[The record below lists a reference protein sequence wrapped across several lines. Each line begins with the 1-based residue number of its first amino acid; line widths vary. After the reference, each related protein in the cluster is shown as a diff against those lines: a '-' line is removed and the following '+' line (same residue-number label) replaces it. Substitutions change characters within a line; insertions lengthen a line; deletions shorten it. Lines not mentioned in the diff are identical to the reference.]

1 MAYKHREE
9 IVGKR
14 FLCVNSAGKGKL
26 SKASDLDWRA
36 GIIRAASHKDPKHP
50 ELSVLV
56 EFDNADWKRR
66 EWIRVYEDPFAAFLV
81 EETLTWHVRNS
92 DEPPSPAL
100 NFISFIDRVG
110 VWDQLL
116 KPVEYLT
123 DRFVRFVDY
132 SELRFYQERDVDVEK
147 CCVEQCEIRRLVKHW
162 VEFQDSQRI
171 LVTTPS
177 VLVGY
182 RVKVYRAEGTTQW
195 YTAVIVSYNDN
206 TRELTVTDDT
216 VLEEHNEDPCL
227 VQMRLIGDGV
237 VESIL
242 KGENVGITP
251 RRRTCTLNS
260 PLKVGHCATRSRY
273 VSPASSQS
281 SCPATTSSASSPRRG
296 RNKPDLASEPA
307 PQEDAKVD
315 RRRKVGTKKGT
326 REEEVRKKSPSPA
339 PSPVTAACHSITV
352 GVDGEPPPSIKEE
365 SPPPNPLPSGSTV
378 PTTSASSSEP
388 PAGTSESRGV
398 DNTQPQQCT
407 ADDVPCVRAP
417 EAAPAE
423 RPHEEGVPGTS
434 SPPATMRSSAGPI
447 KSEPSARP
455 SDGRAYRDSPGLA
468 AHLESLQQQQH
479 ARLMQQQQQQQPPP
493 PQQQQPPPAGLY
505 PPRPAVQQPA
515 GARPLV
521 YGLQSASGVLG
532 HVDPLSSPL
541 AYQQLLMANA
551 QGPYVDMLWGQ
562 KMPGLPP
569 PTQTAWTMAQL
580 QEARAT
586 QERQNMLERERREE
600 EEKREREKSEMLERE
615 KAEKERQER
624 HKKEEQERVQREAV
638 QQHFEESLRLASQ
651 KRAGWSPI
659 ASLPYSK
666 AAVSTSS
673 SSVIT
678 QPDKQRDKQEMEHHE
693 KYSLEARMRHATDQ
707 ERWMNIVQQQ
717 QQRLEIP
724 SQASTHH
731 RISHNELKPKLE
743 IPTRSSPK
751 TNQMLPGSSLSQ
763 KVGSSVPSTSSVTV
777 ATSKGEPSFNLYGYQ
792 PFSQMY
798 ITPAQLKAREE
809 SKSHHSQPIVNR
821 QPLVSSPSHLPR
833 IEKDLRFDRSTAPGG
848 QRGSPKPPV
857 KDRVSPAMSTP
868 GTFRPYEYNS
878 AGPAPA
884 HQGSLS
890 RCPTNFPQEEAQN
903 LVKCSR
909 SRQDSPLSTPSP
921 GPGSYSSTSSN
932 SSQSAKASQPYSY
945 NLIQQGLVPNPIY
958 TPATPTTQ
966 GSKLH
971 PPGVLQSSPTGQS
984 SPQSSAQYLRSV
996 PGITTGTPVCR
1007 PGQHQE
1013 PKLSYGSMHGRPVPQ
1028 SRSPS
1033 MHLPPA
1039 SSTPP
1044 RLTPPLPQPLNLQ
1057 QGALSPG
1064 KRKAAREPEPA
1075 KLPRLEES
1083 PSPVHC
1089 SVPAP
1094 VATPPTGA
1102 MAPETA
1108 SPLVSLAATTS
1119 VQLTAATP
1127 ISSPQQDTFRPF
1139 SAVTPQQQQVPPA
1152 QQPQQQPQHQHPQPQ
1167 HPQHQ
1172 PQQTQQQPP
1181 LSSSSSQQPPSQ
1193 PSLQQQST
1201 TSQDS
1206 YQAFY
1211 KKGRTKARPPNAP
1224 SPASGEDSKPGS
1236 VGGGSSIVHES
1247 DSDTRV
1253 TPSPAPS
1260 TCTTISNSSS
1270 NHTKLKKAWLQRHSE
1285 IEDKKPHDGEAR
1297 LDGSSACASP
1307 AKQEPVSIKTTINGH
1322 DTEAGGSMRDD
1333 CSSSSASEAEKPAV
1347 SRKTRT
1353 TRKRG
1358 VNRDKCGSKRQR
1370 GNSESNSDA
1379 APEEICP
1386 KKEEKQEMISRRR
1399 GRRPKGMKHDTADE
1413 LATVPRKKQARSAEK
1428 PTIAQLKKSGKPF
1441 LQDAS
1446 CYDVAPKLPKC
1457 RECRMTPNQRNK
1469 KMPNIFCR
1477 FYAFRKLRFGKNG
1490 TVLSGGFSEPTDAS
1504 EEDLKL
1510 WLPPLDHTPK
1520 DLDVTT
1526 AKIILSHVGDQFCD
1540 LVEQEREAQSLHM
1553 GEDKTIS
1560 WKRVVQGVREMC
1572 DVCET
1577 TLFNIH
1583 WVCHKCGFVVCID
1596 CYKAKKNGTV
1606 KAEDTP
1612 PKDRD
1617 EFQWLLCANRQP
1629 HEQDKLMM
1637 TQIIASTALWDVSQ
1651 DLHRTR
1657 HEWNI
1662 PSYCGCGL
1670 CNSDGDCKKNSSNG
1684 LCKQLMSA
1692 VNKCFSSDKEGTA
1705 VNGETGRAGKRKKQ
1719 PVNGVAN
1726 TSSDE
1731 VGGSYSSDSGGSP
1744 LSVLADVALH
1754 SSSKIDDKSDQ
1765 PQASEGGDD
1774 EKGDDFSTLRELL
1787 IRPTGGSA
1795 KKSQVDEAVATTVE
1809 QTVGKKDEQQ
1819 LVHFCRR
1826 FPSPQKGREVL
1837 PVRVCSLA
1845 ETSLLYPKVPH
1856 SWLCDGKLLVLHEPR
1871 NKHNLTVFQEQWKRG
1886 QPVLVTDVCK
1896 NLNMSLWHPD
1906 GFCRD
1911 FGEVRNDLV
1920 NCRNGS
1926 ILPNQPMRKFWEG
1939 FENFS
1944 KRMKDEDGEYMLLK
1958 LKDWPPGDD
1967 FSDMLPSRFNDLMKV
1982 LPLPEYTHRDGVFN
1996 LAGRLPECFV
2006 RPDLGPKMYNA
2017 YGSAL
2022 YPNKG
2027 TTNLHLDVSDAVN
2040 VMVYVGIP
2048 KDGKDEEHINAALKA
2063 IDEGA
2068 CDALTRK
2075 RVREKNAKP
2084 GALWH
2089 IYNARDA
2096 DKIRDLLNKVAL
2108 ERGEKLEPHHDPIHD
2123 QSWYLDHELRERLFR
2138 EYAVEGYAVAQCLGE
2153 AVFIPAGA
2161 PHQVR
2166 NLHSCIKVAEDF
2178 VSPENIAHCFS
2189 LTNEFRQL
2197 SDTHTN
2203 HEDKLQ
2209 IKNVIYHAVKDAL
2222 VILRANSASNPNKK

>member
-92 DEPPSPAL
+92 DESPSPAL
-100 NFISFIDRVG
+100 KFISFIDRVG

-123 DRFVRFVDY
+123 DRFLRFVDY

-147 CCVEQCEIRRLVKHW
+147 CCVEQSDIRRLVKHW

-260 PLKVGHCATRSRY
+260 PHKVSHCVTRSRY
-273 VSPASSQS
+273 HVSPASSQS

-296 RNKPDLASEPA
+296 RNKPEPTPEPA

-315 RRRKVGTKKGT
+315 RRRKFGSKKCT
-326 REEEVRKKSPSPA
+326 REEELRKKSPSPA
-339 PSPVTAACHSITV
+339 PSAVTAVSHSTAADV
-352 GVDGEPPPSIKEE
+352 EAEPPPSIKEE
-365 SPPPNPLPSGSTV
+365 SPPPNPPPAASAV
-378 PTTSASSSEP
+378 PTTPPSSSEQ
-388 PAGTSESRGV
+388 PAGTSETRGS
-398 DNTQPQQCT
+398 DDTQPQQHT
-407 ADDVPCVRAP
+407 VDDAACVRAP
-417 EAAPAE
+417 KAAPAE
-423 RPHEEGVPGTS
+423 RPHEEGVPGTG
-434 SPPATMRSSAGPI
+434 SPPATMRSSAGPV

-468 AHLESLQQQQH
+468 AHLDTLQQQQH
-479 ARLMQQQQQQQPPP
+479 ARLMQQQQQQQQQPPP
-493 PQQQQPPPAGLY
+493 PQQQQPPAGLY
-505 PPRPAVQQPA
+505 PPRPGVQQPG

-521 YGLQSASGVLG
+521 YGLQSGSGVLG

-551 QGPYVDMLWGQ
+551 PGPYVDMLWGQ
-562 KMPGLPP
+562 KMAGLPP

-580 QEARAT
+580 QEARVS

-651 KRAGWSPI
+651 K
-659 ASLPYSK
+659 
-666 AAVSTSS
+666 V
-673 SSVIT
+673 
-678 QPDKQRDKQEMEHHE
+678 
-693 KYSLEARMRHATDQ
+693 
-707 ERWMNIVQQQ
+707 
-717 QQRLEIP
+717 
-724 SQASTHH
+724 
-731 RISHNELKPKLE
+731 KPKLE
-743 IPTRSSPK
+743 IPARSSPK

-763 KVGSSVPSTSSVTV
+763 KVGSSAVPSTSSVTV

-792 PFSQMY
+792 PFPQMY
-798 ITPAQLKAREE
+798 ITQAQLKAREE

-821 QPLVSSPSHLPR
+821 QPHVSSPSHLPR
-833 IEKDLRFDRSTAPGG
+833 IEKDLRFDRSTTPGG
-848 QRGSPKPPV
+848 QRGSPKLPV
-857 KDRVSPAMSTP
+857 KDRVSPAMSSP

-890 RCPTNFPQEEAQN
+890 RCSTSFPQEEAQN

-921 GPGSYSSTSSN
+921 GTGSYSSSSSN
-932 SSQSAKASQPYSY
+932 SSQSAKVSQPYPY

-966 GSKLH
+966 GSKLL

-1013 PKLSYGSMHGRPVPQ
+1013 PKLSYGSMHGRPLPQ

-1033 MHLPPA
+1033 MHLPPT

-1083 PSPVHC
+1083 PSPVQC

-1094 VATPPTGA
+1094 VATPPAGA
-1102 MAPETA
+1102 MAPEAAA
-1108 SPLVSLAATTS
+1108 SLVTLAATTAG
-1119 VQLTAATP
+1119 QLTAAAP
-1127 ISSPQQDTFRPF
+1127 VISPQQDTFRPF
-1139 SAVTPQQQQVPPA
+1139 SAVTPQQQQVPSL
-1152 QQPQQQPQHQHPQPQ
+1152 QQQ
-1167 HPQHQ
+1167 
-1172 PQQTQQQPP
+1172 QQQPP
-1181 LSSSSSQQPPSQ
+1181 PPPSSSQQPPTSQ
-1193 PSLQQQST
+1193 PSSLQQST

-1211 KKGRTKARPPNAP
+1211 KKGRPKARPPNAP

-1236 VGGGSSIVHES
+1236 IGGGSSIVHES

-1285 IEDKKPHDGEAR
+1285 IEDKKPHDGEVP
-1297 LDGSSACASP
+1297 LDANSACASP
-1307 AKQEPVSIKTTINGH
+1307 AKQEPAAIKTTINGH
-1322 DTEAGGSMRDD
+1322 DTEAGGSIRDD

-1347 SRKTRT
+1347 SRKTRI

-1358 VNRDKCGSKRQR
+1358 VPNRDKSGSKRQR

-1379 APEEICP
+1379 APEETSP

-1413 LATVPRKKQARSAEK
+1413 LASVPRKKQARSAEK

-1490 TVLSGGFSEPTDAS
+1490 TVLNGGFSEPSDAS

-1651 DLHRTR
+1651 DLHRIR

-1692 VNKCFSSDKEGTA
+1692 VNKCFSSDKESTA

-1754 SSSKIDDKSDQ
+1754 SSSKMDDKGDQ
-1765 PQASEGGDD
+1765 QQQSEGGDD

-1826 FPSPQKGREVL
+1826 FPCPQKGREVL

-1896 NLNMSLWHPD
+1896 SLNMSLWHPD

-1911 FGEVRNDLV
+1911 FGEIRNDLV
-1920 NCRNGS
+1920 NCRNGN

-2068 CDALTRK
+2068 CDSLTRK

>member
-1 MAYKHREE
+1 MLRARTTASS
-9 IVGKR
+9 
-14 FLCVNSAGKGKL
+14 SAFHVAHSL
-26 SKASDLDWRA
+26 WHLLNPTFASDAGDPSRA
-36 GIIRAASHKDPKHP
+36 SRCGAGEKRGKCFVQS
-50 ELSVLV
+50 
-56 EFDNADWKRR
+56 WKRVSSAQQR
-66 EWIRVYEDPFAAFLV
+66 RPTLV
-81 EETLTWHVRNS
+81 VEK
-92 DEPPSPAL
+92 
-100 NFISFIDRVG
+100 FISFIDRVG

-123 DRFVRFVDY
+123 DRFLRFVDY

-147 CCVEQCEIRRLVKHW
+147 CCVEQSDIRRLVKHW

-260 PLKVGHCATRSRY
+260 PHKVSHCVTRSRY
-273 VSPASSQS
+273 HVSPASSQS

-296 RNKPDLASEPA
+296 RNKPEPTPEPA

-315 RRRKVGTKKGT
+315 RRRKFGSKKCT
-326 REEEVRKKSPSPA
+326 REEELRKKSPSPA
-339 PSPVTAACHSITV
+339 PSAITAVSHSTGADV
-352 GVDGEPPPSIKEE
+352 EAEPPPSIKEE
-365 SPPPNPLPSGSTV
+365 SPPPNPLPAVSAV
-378 PTTSASSSEP
+378 PTTPPSSSEQ
-388 PAGTSESRGV
+388 PAATSETRGC
-398 DNTQPQQCT
+398 DDTQPQQHT
-407 ADDVPCVRAP
+407 VDDAACVRAP
-417 EAAPAE
+417 KAAPAE
-423 RPHEEGVPGTS
+423 RPHEEGVPGTG
-434 SPPATMRSSAGPI
+434 SPPATMRSSAGPV

-468 AHLESLQQQQH
+468 AHLDTLQQQQQQH
-479 ARLMQQQQQQQPPP
+479 ARLMQQQQQQQQQQPPPP
-493 PQQQQPPPAGLY
+493 PQQQQQPPAGLY
-505 PPRPAVQQPA
+505 PPRPGVQQPG

-521 YGLQSASGVLG
+521 YGLQSSSGVLG

-551 QGPYVDMLWGQ
+551 PGPYVDMLWGQ
-562 KMPGLPP
+562 KMAGLPP

-580 QEARAT
+580 QEARVS

-651 KRAGWSPI
+651 K
-659 ASLPYSK
+659 
-666 AAVSTSS
+666 V
-673 SSVIT
+673 
-678 QPDKQRDKQEMEHHE
+678 
-693 KYSLEARMRHATDQ
+693 
-707 ERWMNIVQQQ
+707 
-717 QQRLEIP
+717 
-724 SQASTHH
+724 
-731 RISHNELKPKLE
+731 KPKLE
-743 IPTRSSPK
+743 IPARSSPK

-763 KVGSSVPSTSSVTV
+763 KVGSSAVPSTSSVTV

-792 PFSQMY
+792 PFPQMY
-798 ITPAQLKAREE
+798 ITQAQLKAREE

-821 QPLVSSPSHLPR
+821 QPHVSSPSHLPR
-833 IEKDLRFDRSTAPGG
+833 IEKDLRFDRSTTPGG

-857 KDRVSPAMSTP
+857 KDRVSPAMSSP

-890 RCPTNFPQEEAQN
+890 RCSASFPQEEAQN

-921 GPGSYSSTSSN
+921 GTGSYSSSSSN
-932 SSQSAKASQPYSY
+932 SSQSAKVSQPYPY

-966 GSKLH
+966 GSKLL

-1013 PKLSYGSMHGRPVPQ
+1013 PKLSYGSMHGRPLPQ

-1033 MHLPPA
+1033 MHLPPT

-1083 PSPVHC
+1083 PSPVQC

-1094 VATPPTGA
+1094 VATPPAGA
-1102 MAPETA
+1102 IAPEAAA
-1108 SPLVSLAATTS
+1108 SLVTLAATTAG
-1119 VQLTAATP
+1119 QLTAAAP
-1127 ISSPQQDTFRPF
+1127 VISPQQDTFRPF
-1139 SAVTPQQQQVPPA
+1139 SAVTPQQQQVPSL
-1152 QQPQQQPQHQHPQPQ
+1152 Q
-1167 HPQHQ
+1167 
-1172 PQQTQQQPP
+1172 QQQPP
-1181 LSSSSSQQPPSQ
+1181 PPPSSSQQPPTSQ
-1193 PSLQQQST
+1193 PSSLQQST

-1211 KKGRTKARPPNAP
+1211 KKGRPKARPPNAP

-1236 VGGGSSIVHES
+1236 IGGGSSIVHES

-1285 IEDKKPHDGEAR
+1285 IEDKKPHDGEVR
-1297 LDGSSACASP
+1297 LDANSACASP
-1307 AKQEPVSIKTTINGH
+1307 AKQEPAAIKTTINGH

-1347 SRKTRT
+1347 SRKTRI

-1358 VNRDKCGSKRQR
+1358 VPNRDKSGSKRQR

-1379 APEEICP
+1379 APEETSP
-1386 KKEEKQEMISRRR
+1386 KKEEKQEIMSRRR

-1413 LATVPRKKQARSAEK
+1413 LASVPRKKQARSAEK

-1490 TVLSGGFSEPTDAS
+1490 TVLNGGFSEPSDAS

-1651 DLHRTR
+1651 DLHRIR

-1692 VNKCFSSDKEGTA
+1692 VNKCFSSDKESTA

-1754 SSSKIDDKSDQ
+1754 SSSKMDDKGDQ
-1765 PQASEGGDD
+1765 QQQSEGGDD

-1826 FPSPQKGREVL
+1826 FPCPQKGREVL

-1896 NLNMSLWHPD
+1896 SLNMSLWHPD

-1911 FGEVRNDLV
+1911 FGEIRNDLV
-1920 NCRNGS
+1920 NCRNGN

-2068 CDALTRK
+2068 CDSLTRK

>member
-1 MAYKHREE
+1 
-9 IVGKR
+9 
-14 FLCVNSAGKGKL
+14 
-26 SKASDLDWRA
+26 
-36 GIIRAASHKDPKHP
+36 
-50 ELSVLV
+50 
-56 EFDNADWKRR
+56 
-66 EWIRVYEDPFAAFLV
+66 
-81 EETLTWHVRNS
+81 
-92 DEPPSPAL
+92 
-100 NFISFIDRVG
+100 
-110 VWDQLL
+110 
-116 KPVEYLT
+116 
-123 DRFVRFVDY
+123 
-132 SELRFYQERDVDVEK
+132 
-147 CCVEQCEIRRLVKHW
+147 
-162 VEFQDSQRI
+162 
-171 LVTTPS
+171 
-177 VLVGY
+177 
-182 RVKVYRAEGTTQW
+182 
-195 YTAVIVSYNDN
+195 
-206 TRELTVTDDT
+206 
-216 VLEEHNEDPCL
+216 
-227 VQMRLIGDGV
+227 
-237 VESIL
+237 
-242 KGENVGITP
+242 
-251 RRRTCTLNS
+251 
-260 PLKVGHCATRSRY
+260 
-273 VSPASSQS
+273 
-281 SCPATTSSASSPRRG
+281 
-296 RNKPDLASEPA
+296 
-307 PQEDAKVD
+307 
-315 RRRKVGTKKGT
+315 
-326 REEEVRKKSPSPA
+326 
-339 PSPVTAACHSITV
+339 
-352 GVDGEPPPSIKEE
+352 
-365 SPPPNPLPSGSTV
+365 
-378 PTTSASSSEP
+378 
-388 PAGTSESRGV
+388 
-398 DNTQPQQCT
+398 
-407 ADDVPCVRAP
+407 
-417 EAAPAE
+417 
-423 RPHEEGVPGTS
+423 
-434 SPPATMRSSAGPI
+434 
-447 KSEPSARP
+447 
-455 SDGRAYRDSPGLA
+455 
-468 AHLESLQQQQH
+468 
-479 ARLMQQQQQQQPPP
+479 MQ
-493 PQQQQPPPAGLY
+493 
-505 PPRPAVQQPA
+505 
-515 GARPLV
+515 
-521 YGLQSASGVLG
+521 
-532 HVDPLSSPL
+532 
-541 AYQQLLMANA
+541 
-551 QGPYVDMLWGQ
+551 
-562 KMPGLPP
+562 
-569 PTQTAWTMAQL
+569 
-580 QEARAT
+580 
-586 QERQNMLERERREE
+586 
-600 EEKREREKSEMLERE
+600 
-615 KAEKERQER
+615 
-624 HKKEEQERVQREAV
+624 
-638 QQHFEESLRLASQ
+638 
-651 KRAGWSPI
+651 
-659 ASLPYSK
+659 
-666 AAVSTSS
+666 
-673 SSVIT
+673 
-678 QPDKQRDKQEMEHHE
+678 
-693 KYSLEARMRHATDQ
+693 
-707 ERWMNIVQQQ
+707 
-717 QQRLEIP
+717 
-724 SQASTHH
+724 
-731 RISHNELKPKLE
+731 
-743 IPTRSSPK
+743 
-751 TNQMLPGSSLSQ
+751 
-763 KVGSSVPSTSSVTV
+763 
-777 ATSKGEPSFNLYGYQ
+777 
-792 PFSQMY
+792 
-798 ITPAQLKAREE
+798 
-809 SKSHHSQPIVNR
+809 
-821 QPLVSSPSHLPR
+821 
-833 IEKDLRFDRSTAPGG
+833 
-848 QRGSPKPPV
+848 
-857 KDRVSPAMSTP
+857 
-868 GTFRPYEYNS
+868 
-878 AGPAPA
+878 
-884 HQGSLS
+884 
-890 RCPTNFPQEEAQN
+890 
-903 LVKCSR
+903 
-909 SRQDSPLSTPSP
+909 
-921 GPGSYSSTSSN
+921 
-932 SSQSAKASQPYSY
+932 
-945 NLIQQGLVPNPIY
+945 
-958 TPATPTTQ
+958 
-966 GSKLH
+966 
-971 PPGVLQSSPTGQS
+971 
-984 SPQSSAQYLRSV
+984 
-996 PGITTGTPVCR
+996 
-1007 PGQHQE
+1007 
-1013 PKLSYGSMHGRPVPQ
+1013 
-1028 SRSPS
+1028 
-1033 MHLPPA
+1033 
-1039 SSTPP
+1039 
-1044 RLTPPLPQPLNLQ
+1044 
-1057 QGALSPG
+1057 
-1064 KRKAAREPEPA
+1064 
-1075 KLPRLEES
+1075 
-1083 PSPVHC
+1083 
-1089 SVPAP
+1089 
-1094 VATPPTGA
+1094 
-1102 MAPETA
+1102 
-1108 SPLVSLAATTS
+1108 
-1119 VQLTAATP
+1119 
-1127 ISSPQQDTFRPF
+1127 
-1139 SAVTPQQQQVPPA
+1139 
-1152 QQPQQQPQHQHPQPQ
+1152 
-1167 HPQHQ
+1167 
-1172 PQQTQQQPP
+1172 
-1181 LSSSSSQQPPSQ
+1181 
-1193 PSLQQQST
+1193 
-1201 TSQDS
+1201 
-1206 YQAFY
+1206 
-1211 KKGRTKARPPNAP
+1211 
-1224 SPASGEDSKPGS
+1224 
-1236 VGGGSSIVHES
+1236 ES

-1253 TPSPAPS
+1253 TPSPVPS

-1297 LDGSSACASP
+1297 LDANSACASP
-1307 AKQEPVSIKTTINGH
+1307 AKQEPAAIKTTINGH
-1322 DTEAGGSMRDD
+1322 DTEACGSIRDD

-1347 SRKTRT
+1347 SRKTRI

-1358 VNRDKCGSKRQR
+1358 VSNRDKSGSKRQR

-1379 APEEICP
+1379 APEETSP
-1386 KKEEKQEMISRRR
+1386 KKEEKQDMISRRR
-1399 GRRPKGMKHDTADE
+1399 GRRPKGLKHDTADE
-1413 LATVPRKKQARSAEK
+1413 LVTVPRKKQARSAEK

-1490 TVLSGGFSEPTDAS
+1490 TVLSAGFSEPSDAS

-1651 DLHRTR
+1651 DLHRIR

-1684 LCKQLMSA
+1684 LCKQLLSA
-1692 VNKCFSSDKEGTA
+1692 VNKCFSDKEGTA

-1731 VGGSYSSDSGGSP
+1731 VGGGYSSDSGGSP

-1754 SSSKIDDKSDQ
+1754 SSSKIDDKGDQ
-1765 PQASEGGDD
+1765 QQPSEGGDD

-1809 QTVGKKDEQQ
+1809 QTVGKDEQQ

-1826 FPSPQKGREVL
+1826 FPCPQKGREVL

-1911 FGEVRNDLV
+1911 FGEIRNDLV
-1920 NCRNGS
+1920 NCRNGN

-2040 VMVYVGIP
+2040 VMVYVGVP

-2068 CDALTRK
+2068 CDSLTRK

-2123 QSWYLDHELRERLFR
+2123 QSWYLDHELRQRLFR

>member
-14 FLCVNSAGKGKL
+14 FLCVSSAGKGKL
-26 SKASDLDWRA
+26 SKPSDLDWRA

-66 EWIRVYEDPFAAFLV
+66 EWLRVYEDRFAAFLV
-81 EETLTWHVRNS
+81 EETLTWHVRS
-92 DEPPSPAL
+92 PDESPSPAL
-100 NFISFIDRVG
+100 NFNSFIDRLG

-116 KPVEYLT
+116 KPLEYLT
-123 DRFVRFVDY
+123 DRFLRFVDY
-132 SELRFYQERDVDVEK
+132 AELRFYQERDVDAEA
-147 CCVEQCEIRRLVKHW
+147 CCREQSEVRRLVKRW

-171 LVTTPS
+171 LLTTPS

-182 RVKVYRAEGTTQW
+182 RVQVYRAEGTTQW
-195 YTAVIVSYNDN
+195 YTAVIVSYNDS

-260 PLKVGHCATRSRY
+260 PLKVTHGTARTRHS
-273 VSPASSQS
+273 VSQAGSTS
-281 SCPATTSSASSPRRG
+281 TTTLASSPRRG
-296 RNKPDLASEPA
+296 RTKPEPEPT
-307 PQEDAKVD
+307 PQEDAKGD
-315 RRRKVGTKKGT
+315 KRRRARKCA
-326 REEEVRKKSPSPA
+326 REEELPKKS
-339 PSPVTAACHSITV
+339 
-352 GVDGEPPPSIKEE
+352 
-365 SPPPNPLPSGSTV
+365 SPPPPGPPSVVGPSTEEAGV
-378 PTTSASSSEP
+378 PEATPVSDTTSGP
-388 PAGTSESRGV
+388 HV
-398 DNTQPQQCT
+398 V
-407 ADDVPCVRAP
+407 DDVRR
-417 EAAPAE
+417 AAPADC
-423 RPHEEGVPGTS
+423 PPAHEVVPGVGPP
-434 SPPATMRSSAGPI
+434 PPATMRSSAGPV
-447 KSEPSARP
+447 KSEASARDTYP
-455 SDGRAYRDSPGLA
+455 PG
-468 AHLESLQQQQH
+468 AHLDH
-479 ARLMQQQQQQQPPP
+479 PPHGRLMQQPPPPPPQQGPPLYPPRPGVQQQQQP
-493 PQQQQPPPAGLY
+493 A
-505 PPRPAVQQPA
+505 
-515 GARPLV
+515 ARPLV
-521 YGLQSASGVLG
+521 YGLQSGSGVLPG
-532 HVDPLSSPL
+532 PHVDPLSSPL
-541 AYQQLLMANA
+541 AYQQLLM
-551 QGPYVDMLWGQ
+551 GPNQYVDMLWSQ
-562 KMPGLPP
+562 KMAGLPP
-569 PTQTAWTMAQL
+569 PTQAAWAMAQL
-580 QEARAT
+580 QEARAS
-586 QERQNMLERERREE
+586 QERQSLLERERREE

-651 KRAGWSPI
+651 KQRAGWSPI
-659 ASLPYSK
+659 ASLPYPK
-666 AAVSTSS
+666 APAASTSS

-678 QPDKQRDKQEMEHHE
+678 QPEKQREKQQDLDHHE
-693 KYSLEARMRHATDQ
+693 KYSMEARMRHVADQ
-707 ERWMNIVQQQ
+707 ERWLSMVQQQQHQQQQQ
-717 QQRLEIP
+717 QQRLEL
-724 SQASTHH
+724 QAQAPAHH
-731 RISHNELKPKLE
+731 RISHAEQQLKPKLD
-743 IPTRSSPK
+743 IHARSSPK
-751 TNQMLPGSSLSQ
+751 TNQMLPGSNLSQ
-763 KVGSSVPSTSSVTV
+763 KVGSSVVPSTSSVTV

-792 PFSQMY
+792 PFPQMY

-809 SKSHHSQPIVNR
+809 SKSHHSQPVVNR
-821 QPLVSSPSHLPR
+821 QALVSSPSHLPR
-833 IEKDLRFDRSTAPGG
+833 IEKDLRFDRSSTPGG

-884 HQGSLS
+884 HQGSLA
-890 RCPTNFPQEEAQN
+890 RCPTSFPQEEAQN

-921 GPGSYSSTSSN
+921 GPTSYSSGGGGSSSS
-932 SSQSAKASQPYSY
+932 SSQSAKATQPYSY
-945 NLIQQGLVPNPIY
+945 SLIQQGLVPNPLY

-966 GSKLH
+966 GSKLV
-971 PPGVLQSSPTGQS
+971 PPGVLQSSPVGPAQG
-984 SPQSSAQYLRSV
+984 PAQGLAQGSAQQYLRAM

-1007 PGQHQE
+1007 TGQE
-1013 PKLSYGSMHGRPVPQ
+1013 PKLSYGPARPVPR
-1028 SRSPS
+1028 SRSPTL
-1033 MHLPPA
+1033 HLPTT

-1044 RLTPPLPQPLNLQ
+1044 RLTPPSPQPLNLQ

-1064 KRKAAREPEPA
+1064 RRKAASELPL
-1075 KLPRLEES
+1075 KLPKREES
-1083 PSPVHC
+1083 PSPVQC
-1089 SVPAP
+1089 LPAAA
-1094 VATPPTGA
+1094 ATPPTA
-1102 MAPETA
+1102 APENVSPLATPPAA
-1108 SPLVSLAATTS
+1108 SPVPLVAATQPQPEAS
-1119 VQLTAATP
+1119 FRPFAAATP
-1127 ISSPQQDTFRPF
+1127 PQGPSSSQP
-1139 SAVTPQQQQVPPA
+1139 PQQQSPG
-1152 QQPQQQPQHQHPQPQ
+1152 
-1167 HPQHQ
+1167 
-1172 PQQTQQQPP
+1172 
-1181 LSSSSSQQPPSQ
+1181 
-1193 PSLQQQST
+1193 
-1201 TSQDS
+1201 QDS
-1206 YQAFY
+1206 FQFY

-1236 VGGGSSIVHES
+1236 LGGGSSIVHES

-1285 IEDKKPHDGEAR
+1285 IEDKRPTDAEAR
-1297 LDGSSACASP
+1297 LETSSACASP
-1307 AKQEPVSIKTTINGH
+1307 AKQELAAASKVCVNGH
-1322 DTEAGGSMRDD
+1322 DTEASGSIRDD
-1333 CSSSSASEAEKPAV
+1333 CSSSSASEAEKPTV
-1347 SRKTRT
+1347 SRKTRVS
-1353 TRKRG
+1353 RKRG
-1358 VNRDKCGSKRQR
+1358 TAGRDKSGSKRQR

-1379 APEEICP
+1379 PPEESSP
-1386 KKEEKQEMISRRR
+1386 KKEDKPEMMARRR
-1399 GRRPKGMKHDTADE
+1399 GRRPKGLKHHEAAE
-1413 LATVPRKKQARSAEK
+1413 EAPSVPRKKARSSDK
-1428 PTIAQLKKSGKPF
+1428 PTVAQLKKSGKAF

-1446 CYDVAPKLPKC
+1446 CFDVAPKLPKC

-1477 FYAFRKLRFGKNG
+1477 FYAFRKLKYNKSG
-1490 TVLSGGFSEPTDAS
+1490 TVVSAGFSEPGDAAD
-1504 EEDLKL
+1504 EDLKL
-1510 WLPPLDHTPK
+1510 WLPPKDRPPK
-1520 DLDVTT
+1520 DLDVET
-1526 AKIILSHVGDQFCD
+1526 AKIILTHVGDQFCD

-1553 GEDKTIS
+1553 GDNTTIT

-1606 KAEDTP
+1606 KAEESP
-1612 PKDRD
+1612 SKDRD
-1617 EFQWLLCANRQP
+1617 EFQWLMCANRVA

-1637 TQIIASTALWDVSQ
+1637 TQIIASSALWDVGQ

-1657 HEWNI
+1657 LEWDI
-1662 PSYCGCGL
+1662 PSYCGCAQ
-1670 CNSDGDCKKNSSNG
+1670 CEDNCKNGSSPNG
-1684 LCKQLMSA
+1684 VCKQLMSA
-1692 VNKCFSSDKEGTA
+1692 VEKTLSAEKECSAA
-1705 VNGETGRAGKRKKQ
+1705 VNGEASSSASAAKRPKRT
-1719 PVNGVAN
+1719 VNGNV
-1726 TSSDE
+1726 SSEDE
-1731 VGGSYSSDSGGSP
+1731 AGGSDSGGSP

-1754 SSSKIDDKSDQ
+1754 SSSKMDDEEEQ
-1765 PQASEGGDD
+1765 SEGNSEERG
-1774 EKGDDFSTLRELL
+1774 EDFSTLRELL
-1787 IRPTGGSA
+1787 IRPSGGHT
-1795 KKSQVDEAVATTVE
+1795 KKTAVDEVVAAAVE
-1809 QTVGKKDEQQ
+1809 QAVGGEREQQ

-1826 FPSPQKGREVL
+1826 GPPTRTGRHAL
-1837 PVRVCSLA
+1837 PVRSFTVGES
-1845 ETSLLYPKVPH
+1845 SHLYPGVPH
-1856 SWLCDGKLLVLHEPR
+1856 SWLCGGKLLVLHEPR
-1871 NKHNLTVFQEQWKRG
+1871 NKNNLGIFQEQWKRG

-1911 FGEVRNDLV
+1911 FGEIRNDLV
-1920 NCRNGS
+1920 NCRTGN

-1967 FSDMLPSRFNDLMKV
+1967 FSDMLPTRFSDLMKV

-1996 LAGRLPECFV
+1996 LAGRLPDCFV

-2048 KDGKDEEHINAALKA
+2048 KDGKDEEHINAALQA
-2063 IDEGA
+2063 IDEGS
-2068 CDALTRK
+2068 CDSLTRK

-2096 DKIRDLLNKVAL
+2096 DKIRDLLNKVAE

-2123 QSWYLDHELRERLFR
+2123 QSWYLDEELRKRLFD
-2138 EYAVEGYAVAQCLGE
+2138 EYDVEGYAIAQCLGE

-2222 VILRANSASNPNKK
+2222 VTLRASNKK

>member
-1 MAYKHREE
+1 MGDVFH
-9 IVGKR
+9 
-14 FLCVNSAGKGKL
+14 
-26 SKASDLDWRA
+26 
-36 GIIRAASHKDPKHP
+36 
-50 ELSVLV
+50 
-56 EFDNADWKRR
+56 
-66 EWIRVYEDPFAAFLV
+66 
-81 EETLTWHVRNS
+81 
-92 DEPPSPAL
+92 
-100 NFISFIDRVG
+100 DRG
-110 VWDQLL
+110 
-116 KPVEYLT
+116 
-123 DRFVRFVDY
+123 
-132 SELRFYQERDVDVEK
+132 ERT
-147 CCVEQCEIRRLVKHW
+147 
-162 VEFQDSQRI
+162 S
-171 LVTTPS
+171 
-177 VLVGY
+177 
-182 RVKVYRAEGTTQW
+182 
-195 YTAVIVSYNDN
+195 
-206 TRELTVTDDT
+206 
-216 VLEEHNEDPCL
+216 
-227 VQMRLIGDGV
+227 
-237 VESIL
+237 
-242 KGENVGITP
+242 
-251 RRRTCTLNS
+251 
-260 PLKVGHCATRSRY
+260 GHSATRSRY
-273 VSPASSQS
+273 SSLSPASSQS
-281 SCPATTSSASSPRRG
+281 SCPPTASSASSPRRG
-296 RNKPDLASEPA
+296 RNKPEPTPEPA
-307 PQEDAKVD
+307 PQEDPKGPVARRSGPGVFLEPLADVLACPRRVLGASSDSAAAAGKPSRGGCASRQTGCDVIALRIPAACGGSRRALPAPRRLPSFVPWIPCRAVD
-315 RRRKVGTKKGT
+315 RRRKVASKKCT
-326 REEEVRKKSPSPA
+326 REEEFRKKSPSPT
-339 PSPVTAACHSITV
+339 PSTVTAASHSTTA
-352 GVDGEPPPSIKEE
+352 GTEGEPPPSIKEE
-365 SPPPNPLPSGSTV
+365 SPPPNPPLPVSAV
-378 PTTSASSSEP
+378 PTTPASSSES
-388 PAGTSESRGV
+388 PAGTSESCGL
-398 DNTQPQQCT
+398 DSSQAQQC
-407 ADDVPCVRAP
+407 APDDVACVRAP

-423 RPHEEGVPGTS
+423 HPHEEGVPGTG
-434 SPPATMRSSAGPI
+434 SPPATMRSSAGPL

-455 SDGRAYRDSPGLA
+455 PDGRAYRDSPGLA
-468 AHLESLQQQQH
+468 VHLDSLQQQQQQQH
-479 ARLMQQQQQQQPPP
+479 TRLMQQQQQPPP
-493 PQQQQPPPAGLY
+493 PQQQPPPVGLY
-505 PPRPAVQQPA
+505 QPRPAVQQPT

-521 YGLQSASGVLG
+521 YGLQSSSGVLG
-532 HVDPLSSPL
+532 HVDSLNSQL
-541 AYQQLLMANA
+541 AYQQLLMANTS
-551 QGPYVDMLWGQ
+551 GPYVDMLWTQ

-569 PTQTAWTMAQL
+569 PTQTAWTMQQL

-586 QERQNMLERERREE
+586 QERQSMLERERREE

-624 HKKEEQERVQREAV
+624 HKKEEQERAQRDAV

-651 KRAGWSPI
+651 KVTYGRMMSVAQNPQQNHLDTPKTGCIQRAGWSHI

-678 QPDKQRDKQEMEHHE
+678 QPDKQRDKQELEHHE
-693 KYSLEARMRHATDQ
+693 KYSLEARMRQAAEQ
-707 ERWMNIVQQQ
+707 ERWLSIVQQ
-717 QQRLEIP
+717 QQRLEMQSQP
-724 SQASTHH
+724 SAHH
-731 RISHNELKPKLE
+731 RIPHNELKPKLE

-751 TNQMLPGSSLSQ
+751 INQMLPGSNLSQ
-763 KVGSSVPSTSSVTV
+763 KVGSSLVPSTSSVTV

-792 PFSQMY
+792 PYPQMY
-798 ITPAQLKAREE
+798 ITQAQLKAREE
-809 SKSHHSQPIVNR
+809 SKSHHRHVLMNVCRSKLVVQPIVNR

-833 IEKDLRFDRSTAPGG
+833 IEKDIRFDRSAAPGG
-848 QRGSPKPPV
+848 QRSPKPPV

-868 GTFRPYEYNS
+868 GPFRPYEYNS

-890 RCPTNFPQEEAQN
+890 RCPASFPQEEAQN

-909 SRQDSPLSTPSP
+909 SRQDSPHGTPSP

-958 TPATPTTQ
+958 TPTTQ
-966 GSKLH
+966 GSKLL

-984 SPQSSAQYLRSV
+984 SQQSSAQYLRSV

-1013 PKLSYGSMHGRPVPQ
+1013 PKLSYGSVHGRPLPQ

-1033 MHLPPA
+1033 MHLPPT

-1064 KRKAAREPEPA
+1064 KRKAAREPEPS
-1075 KLPRLEES
+1075 KLPRLDES
-1083 PSPVHC
+1083 PSALQC
-1089 SVPAP
+1089 SAPAP
-1094 VATPPTGA
+1094 
-1102 MAPETA
+1102 
-1108 SPLVSLAATTS
+1108 
-1119 VQLTAATP
+1119 
-1127 ISSPQQDTFRPF
+1127 
-1139 SAVTPQQQQVPPA
+1139 
-1152 QQPQQQPQHQHPQPQ
+1152 
-1167 HPQHQ
+1167 
-1172 PQQTQQQPP
+1172 
-1181 LSSSSSQQPPSQ
+1181 PS
-1193 PSLQQQST
+1193 
-1201 TSQDS
+1201 SQDS
-1206 YQAFY
+1206 YQTFY

-1297 LDGSSACASP
+1297 LDGNSACASP

-1347 SRKTRT
+1347 SRKTRI

-1358 VNRDKCGSKRQR
+1358 LNRDKSGSKRQR

-1379 APEEICP
+1379 APEEASP

-1399 GRRPKGMKHDTADE
+1399 GRRPKGMKHDTVDE
-1413 LATVPRKKQARSAEK
+1413 LATVPRKKQEK

-1490 TVLSGGFSEPTDAS
+1490 TVLSGGFSEPSDAS

-1606 KAEDTP
+1606 KAEETP

-1692 VNKCFSSDKEGTA
+1692 VNKCFSSDKEGST
-1705 VNGETGRAGKRKKQ
+1705 VNGETGRVGKRKRQ

-1754 SSSKIDDKSDQ
+1754 SSSKMDDKVDQ
-1765 PQASEGGDD
+1765 QQPSEGGDD

-1795 KKSQVDEAVATTVE
+1795 KKSLVDEVVAITVE

-1819 LVHFCRR
+1819 LLHFCRR
-1826 FPSPQKGREVL
+1826 FPNPQKGREAL
-1837 PVRVCSLA
+1837 PVRICSLA
-1845 ETSLLYPKVPH
+1845 ETLLLYPKVPH
-1856 SWLCDGKLLVLHEPR
+1856 SWLCDGKLLVLHDPR
-1871 NKHNLTVFQEQWKRG
+1871 NKHNLTLFQEQWKRG
-1886 QPVLVTDVCK
+1886 QPVLVTDVTK
-1896 NLNMSLWHPD
+1896 NLNTSLWHPD

-2096 DKIRDLLNKVAL
+2096 DKIRDLLNKVAQ

-2123 QSWYLDHELRERLFR
+2123 QSWYLDQELRERLYR

-2222 VILRANSASNPNKK
+2222 VILRANSASNPNNKK

>member
-1 MAYKHREE
+1 MLRARTTASS
-9 IVGKR
+9 
-14 FLCVNSAGKGKL
+14 SAFHVAHSL
-26 SKASDLDWRA
+26 WHLLNPTFASDAGDPSRA
-36 GIIRAASHKDPKHP
+36 SRCGAGEKRGKCFVQS
-50 ELSVLV
+50 
-56 EFDNADWKRR
+56 WKRVSSAQQR
-66 EWIRVYEDPFAAFLV
+66 RPTLV
-81 EETLTWHVRNS
+81 VEK
-92 DEPPSPAL
+92 
-100 NFISFIDRVG
+100 FISFIDRVG

-123 DRFVRFVDY
+123 DRFLRFVDY

-147 CCVEQCEIRRLVKHW
+147 CCVEQSDIRRLVKHW

-260 PLKVGHCATRSRY
+260 PHKVSHCVTRSRY
-273 VSPASSQS
+273 HVSPASSQS

-296 RNKPDLASEPA
+296 RNKPEPTPEPA

-315 RRRKVGTKKGT
+315 RRRKFGSKKCT
-326 REEEVRKKSPSPA
+326 REEELRKKSPSPA
-339 PSPVTAACHSITV
+339 PSAITAVSHSTGADV
-352 GVDGEPPPSIKEE
+352 EAEPPPSIKEE
-365 SPPPNPLPSGSTV
+365 SPPPNPLPAVSAV
-378 PTTSASSSEP
+378 PTTPPSSSEQ
-388 PAGTSESRGV
+388 PAATSETRGC
-398 DNTQPQQCT
+398 DDTQPQQHT
-407 ADDVPCVRAP
+407 VDDAACVRAP
-417 EAAPAE
+417 KAAPAE
-423 RPHEEGVPGTS
+423 RPHEEGVPGTG
-434 SPPATMRSSAGPI
+434 SPPATMRSSAGPV

-468 AHLESLQQQQH
+468 AHLDTLQQQQQQH
-479 ARLMQQQQQQQPPP
+479 ARLMQQQQQQQQQQPPPP
-493 PQQQQPPPAGLY
+493 PQQQQQPPAGLY
-505 PPRPAVQQPA
+505 PPRPGVQQPG

-521 YGLQSASGVLG
+521 YGLQSSSGVLG

-551 QGPYVDMLWGQ
+551 PGPYVDMLWGQ
-562 KMPGLPP
+562 KMAGLPP

-580 QEARAT
+580 QEARVS

-651 KRAGWSPI
+651 KQ
-659 ASLPYSK
+659 
-666 AAVSTSS
+666 V
-673 SSVIT
+673 
-678 QPDKQRDKQEMEHHE
+678 
-693 KYSLEARMRHATDQ
+693 
-707 ERWMNIVQQQ
+707 
-717 QQRLEIP
+717 
-724 SQASTHH
+724 
-731 RISHNELKPKLE
+731 KPKLE
-743 IPTRSSPK
+743 IPARSSPK

-763 KVGSSVPSTSSVTV
+763 KVGSSAVPSTSSVTV

-792 PFSQMY
+792 PFPQMY
-798 ITPAQLKAREE
+798 ITQAQLKAREE

-821 QPLVSSPSHLPR
+821 QPHVSSPSHLPR
-833 IEKDLRFDRSTAPGG
+833 IEKDLRFDRSTTPGG

-857 KDRVSPAMSTP
+857 KDRVSPAMSSP

-890 RCPTNFPQEEAQN
+890 RCSASFPQEEAQN

-921 GPGSYSSTSSN
+921 GTGSYSSSSSN
-932 SSQSAKASQPYSY
+932 SSQSAKVSQPYPY

-966 GSKLH
+966 GSKLL

-1013 PKLSYGSMHGRPVPQ
+1013 PKLSYGSMHGRPLPQ

-1033 MHLPPA
+1033 MHLPPT

-1083 PSPVHC
+1083 PSPVQC

-1094 VATPPTGA
+1094 VATPPAGA
-1102 MAPETA
+1102 IAPEAAA
-1108 SPLVSLAATTS
+1108 SLVTLAATTAG
-1119 VQLTAATP
+1119 QLTAAAP
-1127 ISSPQQDTFRPF
+1127 VISPQQDTFRPF
-1139 SAVTPQQQQVPPA
+1139 SAVTPQQQQVPSL
-1152 QQPQQQPQHQHPQPQ
+1152 Q
-1167 HPQHQ
+1167 
-1172 PQQTQQQPP
+1172 QQQPP
-1181 LSSSSSQQPPSQ
+1181 PPPSSSQQPPTSQ
-1193 PSLQQQST
+1193 PSSLQQST

-1211 KKGRTKARPPNAP
+1211 KKGRPKARPPNAP

-1236 VGGGSSIVHES
+1236 IGGGSSIVHES

-1285 IEDKKPHDGEAR
+1285 IEDKKPHDGEVR
-1297 LDGSSACASP
+1297 LDANSACASP
-1307 AKQEPVSIKTTINGH
+1307 AKQEPAAIKTTINGH

-1347 SRKTRT
+1347 SRKTRI

-1358 VNRDKCGSKRQR
+1358 VPNRDKSGSKRQR

-1379 APEEICP
+1379 APEETSP
-1386 KKEEKQEMISRRR
+1386 KKEEKQEIMSRRR

-1413 LATVPRKKQARSAEK
+1413 LASVPRKKQARSAEK

-1490 TVLSGGFSEPTDAS
+1490 TVLNGGFSEPSDAS

-1651 DLHRTR
+1651 DLHRIR

-1692 VNKCFSSDKEGTA
+1692 VNKCFSSDKESTA

-1754 SSSKIDDKSDQ
+1754 SSSKMDDKGDQ
-1765 PQASEGGDD
+1765 QQQSEGGDD

-1826 FPSPQKGREVL
+1826 FPCPQKGREVL

-1896 NLNMSLWHPD
+1896 SLNMSLWHPD

-1911 FGEVRNDLV
+1911 FGEIRNDLV
-1920 NCRNGS
+1920 NCRNGN

-2068 CDALTRK
+2068 CDSLTRK

>member
-1 MAYKHREE
+1 MRRSGFWVINRAWSGPWWGPSPKVGCMASQPECDTPVRSVIDWPPALMKCGVVALWARRSMASPLPPLLPPHSARGARAWLGDPE
-9 IVGKR
+9 IDGAVVVAERGVR
-14 FLCVNSAGKGKL
+14 GGDPL
-26 SKASDLDWRA
+26 SLA
-36 GIIRAASHKDPKHP
+36 
-50 ELSVLV
+50 VLV

-123 DRFVRFVDY
+123 DRFLRFVDY

-260 PLKVGHCATRSRY
+260 PLKVGHSATRGSRY

-281 SCPATTSSASSPRRG
+281 SCPATSLSASSPRRG
-296 RNKPDLASEPA
+296 RNKPDPTSEPA

-315 RRRKVGTKKGT
+315 RRRKVGTKKCA
-326 REEEVRKKSPSPA
+326 REEELRKKSPSPT
-339 PSPVTAACHSITV
+339 PSPVTAASHSTPA
-352 GVDGEPPPSIKEE
+352 GVDV
-365 SPPPNPLPSGSTV
+365 STV
-378 PTTSASSSEP
+378 PTTSASSTEP
-388 PAGTSESRGV
+388 PGGTSESRGV

-455 SDGRAYRDSPGLA
+455 SDGRAYL
-468 AHLESLQQQQH
+468 
-479 ARLMQQQQQQQPPP
+479 
-493 PQQQQPPPAGLY
+493 
-505 PPRPAVQQPA
+505 QQPA

-551 QGPYVDMLWGQ
+551 PGPYVDMLWGQ
-562 KMPGLPP
+562 KMSGLPP

-586 QERQNMLERERREE
+586 QERQSMLERERREE

-666 AAVSTSS
+666 AA
-673 SSVIT
+673 
-678 QPDKQRDKQEMEHHE
+678 QEMEHHE
-693 KYSLEARMRHATDQ
+693 KYSLEARMRQADQ

-717 QQRLEIP
+717 QQRLDIQ
-724 SQASTHH
+724 SQASHH

-763 KVGSSVPSTSSVTV
+763 KVGSSVVPSTSSVTV

-792 PFSQMY
+792 PFPQMY
-798 ITPAQLKAREE
+798 ITQAQLKAREE
-809 SKSHHSQPIVNR
+809 PKSHHSQPIVNR

-890 RCPTNFPQEEAQN
+890 SLP
-903 LVKCSR
+903 
-909 SRQDSPLSTPSP
+909 
-921 GPGSYSSTSSN
+921 
-932 SSQSAKASQPYSY
+932 
-945 NLIQQGLVPNPIY
+945 
-958 TPATPTTQ
+958 
-966 GSKLH
+966 
-971 PPGVLQSSPTGQS
+971 PTGQS

-1013 PKLSYGSMHGRPVPQ
+1013 PKLSYGSMHGRPLPQ

-1089 SVPAP
+1089 LGPAP
-1094 VATPPTGA
+1094 VATPPAGA
-1102 MAPETA
+1102 VAPEAA

-1127 ISSPQQDTFRPF
+1127 ISSSQQDTFRPF
-1139 SAVTPQQQQVPPA
+1139 AAVTPQQQQVPPV
-1152 QQPQQQPQHQHPQPQ
+1152 QQPQQQLQHQHPQHQHPQHQ
-1167 HPQHQ
+1167 HSQ
-1172 PQQTQQQPP
+1172 PQQTQQTQQQAQQTQQQAQQTQQQAQQTQQQAQQTQQQTQQQQPP
-1181 LSSSSSQQPPSQ
+1181 LSSSSSQQPPTSQ
-1193 PSLQQQST
+1193 PSLQQQSA

-1206 YQAFY
+1206 YQPFY
-1211 KKGRTKARPPNAP
+1211 KKGRPKARPPNAP

-1322 DTEAGGSMRDD
+1322 DTEAGGSIRDD

-1347 SRKTRT
+1347 SRKTRI

-1358 VNRDKCGSKRQR
+1358 VNRDKSGSKRQR

-1379 APEEICP
+1379 APEEISP

-1490 TVLSGGFSEPTDAS
+1490 TVLSGGFSEPSDAS

-1744 LSVLADVALH
+1744 LSVLADVALC
-1754 SSSKIDDKSDQ
+1754 SSSKMDDKGDQ
-1765 PQASEGGDD
+1765 QQASEGGDD

-1996 LAGRLPECFV
+1996 LAGRLPGVFCQA
-2006 RPDLGPKMYNA
+2006 RPWAK
-2017 YGSAL
+2017 
-2022 YPNKG
+2022 
-2027 TTNLHLDVSDAVN
+2027 DV
-2040 VMVYVGIP
+2040 
-2048 KDGKDEEHINAALKA
+2048 
-2063 IDEGA
+2063 
-2068 CDALTRK
+2068 
-2075 RVREKNAKP
+2075 
-2084 GALWH
+2084 
-2089 IYNARDA
+2089 
-2096 DKIRDLLNKVAL
+2096 
-2108 ERGEKLEPHHDPIHD
+2108 
-2123 QSWYLDHELRERLFR
+2123 
-2138 EYAVEGYAVAQCLGE
+2138 QCLWLC
-2153 AVFIPAGA
+2153 A
-2161 PHQVR
+2161 
-2166 NLHSCIKVAEDF
+2166 L
-2178 VSPENIAHCFS
+2178 PE
-2189 LTNEFRQL
+2189 
-2197 SDTHTN
+2197 
-2203 HEDKLQ
+2203 
-2209 IKNVIYHAVKDAL
+2209 
-2222 VILRANSASNPNKK
+2222 